1 MYALQDGTAV
11 SYFPEPW
18 PAQQTRLRNTHP
30 TWPLAS
36 DSNVGQIPSVCIV
49 DTEMGSILV
58 LCVFLACIHEKLV
71 SSQLCPS
78 VRRDLVILLDS
89 SGSVTKP
96 DFEKAKQF
104 LESFIG
110 DLEVSDE
117 GYQIAVVRF
126 SDGIRRE
133 AKLGQFNGKKGE
145 LRAKVMKIYHNGG
158 GTNTAKA
165 LNYALTKILTR
176 GNRDEVPDQI
186 LTLTDG
192 KSDDMESTAKAIEAA
207 RAKHVEMISVGVGA
221 GVNDTELRNLASR
234 PELMFKVNSYAE
246 LSSIKSQL
254 VALSCGL
261 TTTIPT
267 TTSTTTTTTTTTTPT
282 TTPSTTT
289 TTTTATSTTTPTTTT
304 ANPTTTSSTW
314 ETTTSSTVTP
324 TLNSTSAINISLPLS
339 NLTNDEPSRDLDH
352 NHEVINNSLR
362 ERRNMV
368 ESASTHW
375 KKVVGTSVAVFALT
389 AIVSGMIAIIV
400 KNRRK
405 RNRKHTLETL

>member
-1 MYALQDGTAV
+1 M
-11 SYFPEPW
+11 
-18 PAQQTRLRNTHP
+18 
-30 TWPLAS
+30 
-36 DSNVGQIPSVCIV
+36 
-49 DTEMGSILV
+49 EMRSILV

-71 SSQLCPS
+71 SSQSCPS

-89 SGSVTKP
+89 SGSVTKQ
-96 DFEKAKQF
+96 DFERAKQF

-126 SDGIRRE
+126 SDGTRRE

-145 LRAKVMKIYHNGG
+145 LMAKVMKIYHNGG

-165 LNYALTKILTR
+165 LNYALTKILTKR
-176 GNRDEVPDQI
+176 NRDEVPDQI

-192 KSDDMESTAKAIEAA
+192 KSDDMEATAKVIEAA

-267 TTSTTTTTTTTTTPT
+267 TTSTTTTTTTTTIPTT

-289 TTTTATSTTTPTTTT
+289 TTTQATSTTTPTTTT
-304 ANPTTTSSTW
+304 ANPATTSTTW

-324 TLNSTSAINISLPLS
+324 TLNSTSAINISLPFS
-339 NLTNDEPSRDLDH
+339 NSTNDEPSRDLDH
-352 NHEVINNSLR
+352 NHEVINNGLR

-400 KNRRK
+400 RNRRK